1 MAVSCRIAATSLYLR
16 FRLVNRYR
24 RATAVFVGRLPRKHD
39 GIGTGRHHYHRDMNA
54 AAAEA
59 SAETVAKMRSTTADD
74 DSGCSVKATDL
85 WVDVNGVATRV
96 LCWGQ
101 PIDEDNKHELKRVV
115 LCVCGNPG
123 IAEFYEKFLQE
134 VYRTLNVPVWVLSHA
149 GHEVPPSNLGLII
162 PDPKKYPDLYT
173 LKGQVEHKL
182 RFIEK
187 YVPDNCDL
195 YLVGHS
201 IGSKIISELLKDSVM
216 AQRLSVKRSIFL
228 FPTLQKMRETPNGRK
243 LIFTASHFLSIT
255 IFLSWIFTT
264 FPAFIQKFL
273 VNITLIIMEGGHV
286 DDHVIRS
293 AVRLVHPMVLRNV
306 FSMAVDEMDKV
317 YDLDSKPLKDNA
329 KRLHMY
335 FGKTDGWCP
344 TSFYD
349 DISKCV
355 PEADA
360 VLCDKGY
367 QHAYVIGYSDEM
379 AGIVCDW
386 LQPDLRNTKSQ

>member
-1 MAVSCRIAATSLYLR
+1 MAVSYRVAATSLYP
-16 FRLVNRYR
+16 RLPVFSRYR
-24 RATAVFVGRLPRKHD
+24 RATTVFVGRLPRKHD
-39 GIGTGRHHYHRDMNA
+39 GIGTDRRHYHQDMTTVT
-54 AAAEA
+54 AEES
-59 SAETVAKMRSTTADD
+59 SATVAKMRSTTADD
-74 DSGCSVKATDL
+74 DSGRSMKATDL

-101 PIDEDNKHELKRVV
+101 SINDDNRHELKRVV

-123 IAEFYEKFLQE
+123 ITEFYEKFLQE

-149 GHEVPPSNLGLII
+149 GHEVPPSNSEHKI
-162 PDPKKYPDLYT
+162 PDPKMYPDLYT

-201 IGSKIISELLKDSVM
+201 IGSKIISELLKDSTM
-216 AQRLSVKRSIFL
+216 AQRLSVKRSVFL

-243 LIFTASHFLSIT
+243 LIFTASNFLSIT

-264 FPAFIQKFL
+264 FPAFIKTFL
-273 VNITLIIMEGGHV
+273 VNVTLMIMEGGQV

-317 YDLDSKPLKDNA
+317 YELDNKPLKDNA
-329 KRLHMY
+329 KRLYMY
-335 FGKTDGWCP
+335 FGKTDDWCP

-355 PEADA
+355 PEAET

-367 QHAYVIGYSDEM
+367 QHAFVIGYSDEM

-386 LQPDLRNTKSQ
+386 LQPDLEDAKSH